1 MLLTSFCLRTVSTLL
16 FTFSNG
22 HGFYDTI
29 IDFFGLPTPL
39 DKTIKLWKVFEKTLK
54 IVQETPFH
62 HDGIMLRP
70 SLPTSNDL
78 GTTPITA
85 GNLRLPKLT
94 HHDTIIAAVP
104 RKIYAN
110 GRYDSCAM
118 LYISR
123 HGTEIILHSSCLSHQ
138 LHIHQLGWRDIHIS
152 RRSSN

>member
-1 MLLTSFCLRTVSTLL
+1 MKLLLAAYY
-16 FTFSNG
+16 G
-22 HGFYDTI
+22 HGCYDMV
-29 IDFFGLPTPL
+29 IDLFSAHSLDL

-54 IVQETPFH
+54 IVQETPLQ

-85 GNLRLPKLT
+85 GSLRLPKLT

-110 GRYDSCAM
+110 GIRASTRNIWPPIFY
-118 LYISR
+118 LVIFPP
-123 HGTEIILHSSCLSHQ
+123 L
-138 LHIHQLGWRDIHIS
+138 
-152 RRSSN
+152 